1 MKKLAVLAVVGIM
14 SIGLSADVQAAE
26 KIEVP
31 EISSESSQEDLSAW
45 PGIRDALLGRDK
57 KEYDRDRRQPPPS
70 RHDYHRPPPP
80 PPHDYHRP
88 PPPPPRRPGDP
99 PPPPPRRHGPP
110 PPPPRR

>member
-57 KEYDRDRRQPPPS
+57 KENDRDRRPPP
-70 RHDYHRPPPP
+70 RHDDYHRPPPP
-80 PPHDYHRP
+80 PPRPDYHR
-88 PPPPPRRPGDP
+88 PPPPRRPGDP
-99 PPPPPRRHGPP
+99 PPPRR
-110 PPPPRR
+110 